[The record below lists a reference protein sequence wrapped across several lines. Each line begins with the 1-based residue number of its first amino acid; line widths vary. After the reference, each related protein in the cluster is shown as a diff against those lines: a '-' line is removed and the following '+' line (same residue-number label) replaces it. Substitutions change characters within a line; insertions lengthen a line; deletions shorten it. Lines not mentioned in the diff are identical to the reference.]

1 MAERNGYRVR
11 FLPVGGDDPEVGPPT
26 QMAVFDKITA
36 AAGDAAAADD
46 GHGRPG
52 VTA

>member
-1 MAERNGYRVR
+1 VAERNGYRVR

-26 QMAVFDKITA
+26 QLAVFDKITA
-36 AAGDAAAADD
+36 AVGDASAADD
-46 GHGRPG
+46 STTGQG